1 MTEEELELLKTK
13 PRNLTVEDQR
23 RQNALKKRIRRG
35 GRSPGTKARDNEKM
49 RKRRA
54 ERSPDTRARDN
65 EKKRKRRVERV
76 AGLSPQARS
85 AELKSKAER
94 EALQRAGMSRR
105 EHEQVM
111 Q

>member
-13 PRNLTVEDQR
+13 PRDLTEEDQR
-23 RQNALKKRIRRG
+23 RRRALRKRLIRG
-35 GRSPGTKARDNEKM
+35 GRSPGTRARDNEKKREKT

-54 ERSPDTRARDN
+54 ERSPDARARDN
-65 EKKRKRRVERV
+65 EKMRKRRVERV

-94 EALQRAGMSRR
+94 EAL
-105 EHEQVM
+105 
-111 Q
+111 